1 MRPKVPNE
9 DYGKSFALRLLIHYM
24 GDYHQPV
31 HMITRVNKE
40 FPTGDGGVAK
50 FPIKP
55 VYETIHS
62 LHAVWDNT
70 AYELLEVEEPPFTD
84 DIWKNLEDKVLMLV
98 NKHPVQY
105 SDYQEFDLE
114 KWATD
119 TYNIVSKTVYVG
131 VKENELV
138 SDEY

>member
-1 MRPKVPNE
+1 
-9 DYGKSFALRLLIHYM
+9 
-24 GDYHQPV
+24 
-31 HMITRVNKE
+31 
-40 FPTGDGGVAK
+40 
-50 FPIKP
+50 
-55 VYETIHS
+55 
-62 LHAVWDNT
+62 
-70 AYELLEVEEPPFTD
+70 
-84 DIWKNLEDKVLMLV
+84 MLV